1 MFDRRTIAACCTL
14 ALPFGACLAQTTF
27 APDQYYDNRWY
38 ITPFGTY
45 VHPDGDRNADNGW
58 GGGVSIGKPIS
69 PSWNIELRAQY
80 EQLDGKFGT
89 GFGAFNSTDKYKNWS
104 GSLDAQW
111 FFLGRQGVNRW
122 TSSSVHPY
130 LVGGIGAIDN
140 KLERAFGVSDSHT
153 SFMANAGLGVVWPFS
168 SWGRMVADARYRYVD
183 NANNS
188 RTGNRQNMNDW
199 MFSVGLQIPFGAPP
213 VVAQARLPSPP
224 PSAMPPSPPPPPP
237 PPAARNFELKADG
250 TFAFAKSDLTPAG
263 RTRIDNTLAE
273 LRSSRIRLRTISI
286 VGHTDP
292 IGSAE
297 FNQRLSLARANSVR
311 DYLVSQGVPATIITT
326 EGRGF
331 TELKVTEA
339 DCRAQGKAR
348 NRTALIACYEPNRR
362 VDIRAT
368 GEQGG

>member
-1 MFDRRTIAACCTL
+1 MFDRRTLAACCVL
-14 ALPFGACLAQTTF
+14 ALPYGACLAQTTF
-27 APDQYYDNRWY
+27 AADQYYDNRWY
-38 ITPFGTY
+38 ITPFGAY

-69 PSWNIELRAQY
+69 PNWNIELRAMY
-80 EQLDGKFGT
+80 EELDSKFGT
-89 GFGAFNSTDKYKNWS
+89 AFGVFNSTDKYKNWS
-104 GSLDAQW
+104 GTLDAQW

-140 KLERAFGVSDSHT
+140 KVETFFGNDSHT
-153 SFMANAGLGVVWPFS
+153 SFMANAGVGIVWPFS
-168 SWGRMVADARYRYVD
+168 SWGRLVADARYRYVD
-183 NANNS
+183 SVNNTRLAS
-188 RTGNRQNMNDW
+188 RSSMNDW
-199 MFSVGLQIPFGAPP
+199 IFSVGLQIPFGPAPQ
-213 VVAQARLPSPP
+213 VAQAAPP
-224 PSAMPPSPPPPPP
+224 PAPRAAIPPPPPP
-237 PPAARNFELKADG
+237 PPAARAFELKADG
-250 TFAFAKSDLTPAG
+250 TFAFAKSDLTPTG

-273 LRSSRIRLRTISI
+273 LKASGIRLRAISI

-297 FNQRLSLARANSVR
+297 FNQRLSVARANSVR
-311 DYLVSQGVPATIITT
+311 DYLVAQGVPANIITT

-331 TELKVTEA
+331 SELKVTEA

-348 NRTALIACYEPNRR
+348 NRTALIACFEPNRR

-368 GEQGG
+368 GEQPG

>member
-1 MFDRRTIAACCTL
+1 MFDRRTLAACCALTL
-14 ALPFGACLAQTTF
+14 PYGFCLAQTTF
-27 APDQYYDNRWY
+27 SAEQYFDDRWY
-38 ITPFGTY
+38 ITPFGSY

-58 GGGVSIGKPIS
+58 GGGLAVGKPIS
-69 PSWNIELRAQY
+69 PSWNIELRGQY
-80 EQLDGKFGT
+80 EELDGKFGT

-104 GSLDAQW
+104 GTLDAQW
-111 FFLGRQGVNRW
+111 FFLGRQGINRW
-122 TSSSVHPY
+122 QSNSVHPY

-140 KLERAFGVSDSHT
+140 KIESLTGNTSKS
-153 SFMANAGLGVVWPFS
+153 SFMANAGLGIVWPFS
-168 SWGRMVADARYRYVD
+168 SWGRLVADARYRYVD

-188 RTGNRQNMNDW
+188 RLGGRQSMNDW
-199 MFSVGLQIPFGAPP
+199 LFSVGLQIPFGAAPR
-213 VVAQARLPSPP
+213 VAQAAPP
-224 PSAMPPSPPPPPP
+224 PAPPAAMPPPPPPP
-237 PPAARNFELKADG
+237 PPAVRNFELKADG

-263 RTRIDNTLAE
+263 RTRIENTLKE
-273 LRSSRIRLRTISI
+273 LRASGIRLREISI

-297 FNQRLSLARANSVR
+297 FNQRLSVARANSVR
-311 DYLVSQGVPATIITT
+311 DYLVSQGVPANIIRA

-331 TELKVTEA
+331 NELKVTEA

-348 NRTALIACYEPNRR
+348 NRTALIACFEPNRR